1 MTPPCVQRKQRT
13 ITIGTQPAAPRPC
26 PCLTCRHM
34 PDMQVAFEQHPNAH
48 FNSYDP
54 IYTAAHQFEEQLYAD
69 WSVRTEDPWEANM
82 FYVPALVLAAACKEC
97 SCPLWLALAGGKPL
111 SGDAHADTPDARL
124 SLGRGCCV
132 QACTSNHSAT

>member
-1 MTPPCVQRKQRT
+1 
-13 ITIGTQPAAPRPC
+13 
-26 PCLTCRHM
+26 M

-82 FYVPALVLAAACKEC
+82 FYVPALVLAAACEAAAASAFCLRMEVLSFASVLLPSVYLQPAFICGAGC
-97 SCPLWLALAGGKPL
+97 SSQPHDVTCVDLLWAGTL
-111 SGDAHADTPDARL
+111 HQVL
-124 SLGRGCCV
+124 CV
-132 QACTSNHSAT
+132 KHV